1 MLDSE
6 WFTLGL
12 TADTGALFTNGVCD
26 SDGAEVRLLCS
37 VMLDL
42 MDVVDAVVAPE
53 DGANRELRFPMLLL
67 LLLLLS
73 LLLIVSLISGFD
85 ALGDSALTLARMLFR
100 FRLRLDLGFALV
112 PEGEFGRSPFGSSLV
127 GLSTDLR
134 DNEFRN
140 DTMVVLQEWE
150 CSVQWEKRTPSAGA
164 TSDPEEFT

>member
-1 MLDSE
+1 MDSE

-26 SDGAEVRLLCS
+26 SDGADVRLLCS

-53 DGANRELRFPMLLL
+53 DGANRELRLP
-67 LLLLLS
+67 S
-73 LLLIVSLISGFD
+73 LLLIVSLISGLE

-100 FRLRLDLGFALV
+100 FRLRLDLGFA
-112 PEGEFGRSPFGSSLV
+112 PEPEVEFGRSPFGSSLV

-134 DNEFRN
+134 DNEFRM
-140 DTMVVLQEWE
+140 DTMVVLLVRKF
-150 CSVQWEKRTPSAGA
+150 SVQWEKHTSSAGA